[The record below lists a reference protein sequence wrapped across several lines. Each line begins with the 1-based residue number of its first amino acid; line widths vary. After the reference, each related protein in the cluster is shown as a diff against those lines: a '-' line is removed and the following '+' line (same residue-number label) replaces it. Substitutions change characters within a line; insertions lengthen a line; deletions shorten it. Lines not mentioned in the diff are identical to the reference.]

1 MRVSRH
7 RILQWPGKRRSQ
19 PETSHERVGNE
30 GVVWGVEETEK
41 GKEQE
46 KTTSD
51 HWSKGAFGT
60 NADAILDSS
69 SGLYGIARP
78 LFLVLPP
85 RRPVLPTW
93 VG

>member
-1 MRVSRH
+1 MRGRGL
-7 RILQWPGKRRSQ
+7 RG
-19 PETSHERVGNE
+19 VG
-30 GVVWGVEETEK
+30 GGQTEK

-51 HWSKGAFGT
+51 IGVGALRT
-60 NADAILDSS
+60 NADATLDSS
-69 SGLYGIARP
+69 SGLHGIAQP

-93 VG
+93 AG